1 MRILLLHNPNAGRE
15 EHEAEDLV
23 KALAQAGHEA
33 IYQSSKKKGIR
44 KAIQNE
50 IDLVLVAGGD
60 GAVGKAARY
69 LIGSKI
75 PLSILPLG
83 TANNMARTLGFTAS
97 AETLIAKISQGKR
110 RAFDVGLARGPW
122 GKRYFFEGAGA
133 GLFADYLLAPRKEAE
148 TGQKISKAEEM
159 KRHVVEMRR
168 QLQDYKARP
177 WRIELDGK
185 DCTGRYLLWQVMNI
199 RSVGPVLTLAPGART
214 DDGELDFIGAR
225 EEDRGVLLDYLDAR
239 LAGTKVKFPLRTKRF
254 KKMRVR
260 WKKSPL
266 HFDDQVWPEEGEE
279 RPEPCEIEITVK
291 GSALGVWSE
300 VRKKKADE

>member
-15 EHEAEDLV
+15 EHEAEELIKSLV
-23 KALAQAGHEA
+23 NAGHEA
-33 IYQSSKKKGIR
+33 IYLSSKKKGIK
-44 KAIQNE
+44 KALQSNE
-50 IDLVLVAGGD
+50 IELVLVAGGD
-60 GAVGKAARY
+60 GAVGKAARS

-75 PLSILPLG
+75 SLSILPLG

-97 AETLIAKISQGKR
+97 AKTLIAKLSQGKR

-133 GLFADYLLAPRKEAE
+133 GLFADYLQAPRKEGE
-148 TGQKISKAEEM
+148 QKISKAEEM

-168 QLQDYKARP
+168 HLQDYKARP

-185 DCTGRYLLWQVMNI
+185 DCSGRYLLWQVMNI

-214 DDGELDFIGAR
+214 DDGELDFMGAR
-225 EEDRGVLLDYLDAR
+225 EEDRGLLLDYLDAR

-254 KKMRVR
+254 KKMRLR

-266 HFDDQVWPEEGEE
+266 HFDDQVWPEETEK

-291 GSALGVWSE
+291 GSALGVW
-300 VRKKKADE
+300 KAGGE